1 MKLPSK
7 NRRGLGVAEQMGG
20 LVTVEDWQASV
31 ELWRSGAEKDR
42 AVWWVHS
49 CLAAAEF
56 YGVLF
61 QGDQLSPMRQMV
73 QAPKTLLSAQ
83 VRSLASRL

>member
-1 MKLPSK
+1 M
-7 NRRGLGVAEQMGG
+7 
-20 LVTVEDWQASV
+20 TVEDWGASV
-31 ELWRSGAEKDR
+31 ELWGSGAEKKDG

-61 QGDQLSPMRQMV
+61 QGDQLSPMRQTV
-73 QAPKTLLSAQ
+73 QAPRTLLSAQ

>member
-1 MKLPSK
+1 
-7 NRRGLGVAEQMGG
+7 MGG
-20 LVTVEDWQASV
+20 LVTVEDWGASV
-31 ELWRSGAEKDR
+31 ELWRSEAEKKDG

-61 QGDQLSPMRQMV
+61 QGDQLSPMRQTV
-73 QAPKTLLSAQ
+73 PAPRTLLSAQ
-83 VRSLASRL
+83 VRSRASRL